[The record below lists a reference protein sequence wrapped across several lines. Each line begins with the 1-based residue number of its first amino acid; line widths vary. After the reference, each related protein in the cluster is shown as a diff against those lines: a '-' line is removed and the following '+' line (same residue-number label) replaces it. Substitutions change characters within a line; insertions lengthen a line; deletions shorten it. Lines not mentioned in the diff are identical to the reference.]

1 MAENVIRKDVIK
13 VSIDTDSKALES
25 LIDMLDELK
34 KQLTGGVSD
43 GLDDLK
49 KSVKGA
55 GQEDGIE
62 ELAKDAKKLT
72 DEANKATKSVQKTAK
87 TDFTKLKSSLKK
99 VGDYLSTIAKKAA
112 GAAYAGM
119 KKLASVSFKALGA
132 GLAGAATAVAWTVK
146 NSVQAYA
153 DYEQLVGGVETLF
166 KGNAK
171 TVEKYANDAYK
182 TAGLSANE
190 YMETVTSF
198 SASLISSLGGDTE
211 KSAKYAHT
219 AIVDM
224 AD

>member
-1 MAENVIRKDVIK
+1 MAENIIRKDVIQ
-13 VSIDTDSKALES
+13 VTVDTDAKGLES
-25 LIDMLDELK
+25 VVEMLDELK
-34 KQLTGGVSD
+34 KKLTGGVND

-55 GQEDGIE
+55 GNEDGLE
-62 ELAKDAKKLT
+62 QLADDAKKLS
-72 DEANKATKSVQKTAK
+72 ENANKATKSVKNTAK
-87 TDFTKLKSSLKK
+87 ADFTKLKSSLKK
-99 VGDYLSTIAKKAA
+99 VGDQLSTIAKKAA

-119 KKLASVSFKALGA
+119 KKLAGVSFKALAA
-132 GLAGAATAVAWTVK
+132 GLAGAATAVGFVVK

-190 YMETVTSF
+190 YMDTVTSF

-211 KSAKYAHT
+211 KAASYAHT